1 MRVGFPGKVLQLK
14 SEEDSLDVFIFHY
27 IKRKVKAREAV
38 RGQSRYVV
46 LLQKSMEGLQIQVDD
61 KSGLV
66 STYMTIMDLHT
77 L

>member
-46 LLQKSMEGLQIQVDD
+46 LLQKVWKVCKYRWMINRA
-61 KSGLV
+61 
-66 STYMTIMDLHT
+66 
-77 L
+77 